1 MKAVVY
7 ESETPLVGGDMIKGD
22 EIEQNRSISTQLI
35 AAAIGILNMN
45 MVPTINSGI
54 SVGAPECR

>member
-7 ESETPLVGGDMIKGD
+7 ESDIPPVGGDTVKGD

-35 AAAIGILNMN
+35 AAAIGILNIV
-45 MVPTINSGI
+45 MVPTINRGI